1 MSSLVS
7 PTQQQTHLD
16 RETAITFLKFAMFSR
31 NPAFFSGFFE
41 KLIDLKVASDVI
53 QFMSQLAISMKEKI
67 QELYSEIGIQIP
79 EEQLLRFMESPI
91 EIYDSLILWSDYFRN
106 TLNDKIRRI
115 YSERYQGRFI
125 HLDEMA
131 LFLKSFYP
139 DVLFK
144 VYIKHLTGRSI
155 EIYINGQT
163 TIEEIKMK
171 IQDILAIPLD
181 QQRLIFAGKELRD
194 SKVAGMYNMAEN
206 DNISFVLRLRGGM
219 HHVSSTGDFRTDIDS
234 LKEELSEELQD
245 LLSSTLDI

>member
-7 PTQQQTHLD
+7 PTQQHSID
-16 RETAITFLKFAMFSR
+16 RETATTFLKFAMFSR

-41 KLIDLKVASDVI
+41 KLINLKVASDVI
-53 QFMSQLAISMKEKI
+53 QFMSQLANSMKEKI

-106 TLNDKIRRI
+106 VLNDETRKIYR
-115 YSERYQGRFI
+115 ERYQDQFI
-125 HLDEMA
+125 HLDE
-131 LFLKSFYP
+131 LVPFLKSFYP

-155 EIYINGQT
+155 EININGRT

-171 IQDILAIPLD
+171 IQDILGIPLD
-181 QQRLIFAGKELRD
+181 QQRLIFAGKELND
-194 SKVAGMYNMAEN
+194 SKVAGMYNIAEN
-206 DNISFVLRLRGGM
+206 DTIALVLRLRGGM
-219 HHVSSTGDFRTDIDS
+219 HHVSSTGVLETDINS
-234 LKEELSEELQD
+234 LKEELSEELQE
-245 LLSSTLDI
+245 LLSSALNI